1 MFTLRSP
8 RARRLLVGAIA
19 VPVAIAV
26 TATAAYA
33 DTSTASASAV
43 NLSLLGVPIPPPATA
58 SNDGTQPTQTAGFP
72 IGGISLLPSNPIVSA
87 GALGQLAVANPDG
100 SSAAC
105 AGLVSPS
112 SALAIAPNG
121 TCDAGNNT
129 TGITLNLG
137 VVQLKAGALSAQ
149 CTADS
154 AGNVQGSAQLASA
167 KIVTPGV
174 PPFIPEIT
182 LLNLPLNPPP
192 NFGIVSGVLNLVL
205 NKQVINADGSITV
218 TALEIT
224 GIGTGIEIGKVTCGP
239 NLVVV
244 DGPLVPGLPVEG
256 TAVAAGVLAIAAGAA
271 GTRRLRNRQPVAA

>member
-1 MFTLRSP
+1 MAMPAKASGQKP
-8 RARRLLVGAIA
+8 HGGNAAA
-19 VPVAIAV
+19 V
-26 TATAAYA
+26 
-33 DTSTASASAV
+33 SR
-43 NLSLLGVPIPPPATA
+43 PPAITQKMTTIA
-58 SNDGTQPTQTAGFP
+58 AGTSIKSMPRQTG
-72 IGGISLLPSNPIVSA
+72 VS
-87 GALGQLAVANPDG
+87 
-100 SSAAC
+100 
-105 AGLVSPS
+105 
-112 SALAIAPNG
+112 II
-121 TCDAGNNT
+121 TRDAGNNT